1 MNRFFRKSKS
11 PSPNLSEKPKS
22 KSPSLSSSAETPRG
36 SLAEQEPLVSKGV
49 AVDDSSLSEH
59 SHVSSCTA
67 SDDSKDFPSVV
78 TLEVPVTKSRSLSFD
93 GMIKTLN
100 QLGSKDVFLKVPAND
115 RSWAECGKGS
125 LSSQTNSTSQS
136 TSNLTLMSAPGQSSS
151 PKGSESQFKCIHC
164 MYLNSL
170 AEADNFAVVGDLCG
184 QAMVASVPPRTG
196 QRASISSNSSC
207 SAVTGSDL
215 SDFSENESSDKSS
228 TSSNFQRGGINSY
241 RSRNLQSMERL
252 SPPIF
257 VSAAEPLPLAPTIV
271 NEGEIS
277 RNDYSGRSF
286 SVYSYAVEGKE
297 KTGNEPNS
305 CADSEKASTCSNFSL
320 SSSCDPLET
329 RISDWKEA
337 VTLQVPLFKPRSS
350 SLDVQYN
357 IELHAGNG
365 GSSDDRRSSCEQLL
379 SDDGDPYKQQRSTS
393 VDVSLP
399 TEGSTDY
406 KAILVHHESNK

>member
-1 MNRFFRKSKS
+1 MICLRKKMNRFFRKSKS
-11 PSPNLSEKPKS
+11 PSPSISEKSKVKS
-22 KSPSLSSSAETPRG
+22 ASETPQSSVEHD
-36 SLAEQEPLVSKGV
+36 SLGSKGV
-49 AVDDSSLSEH
+49 VVDDSSLSEH
-59 SHVSSCTA
+59 SHISSCTA

-78 TLEVPVTKSRSLSFD
+78 TLEVPVTKNRSLSFD
-93 GMIKTLN
+93 GMIRTLN
-100 QLGSKDVFLKVPAND
+100 QLGSKDSFLKVPAND
-115 RSWAECGKGS
+115 RSWADCGKGS

-136 TSNLTLMSAPGQSSS
+136 TSNLTLMSTPGQSSS

-170 AEADNFAVVGDLCG
+170 AEADNFVVVGDLCG
-184 QAMVASVPPRTG
+184 QARVTSAPPRAR

-207 SAVTGSDL
+207 SALTGSDL
-215 SDFSENESSDKSS
+215 SDYSENESSDRSS
-228 TSSNFQRGGINSY
+228 TNSNFQRGGDSY
-241 RSRNLQSMERL
+241 GSRNPHGMERL

-257 VSAAEPLPLAPTIV
+257 VSAADPVPLAPTIA
-271 NEGEIS
+271 NEGIS
-277 RNDYSGRSF
+277 RHDSGPCFDVNSYSIE
-286 SVYSYAVEGKE
+286 AKE
-297 KTGNEPNS
+297 EIGNEPNS

-320 SSSCDPLET
+320 NSSCDPLEA

-379 SDDGDPYKQQRSTS
+379 SVEGDPYKQHRSTS
-393 VDVSLP
+393 VDVNLP

-406 KAILVHHESNK
+406 KAILVHRESNK